1 LSNSKIHLTSLG
13 CAKNLVD
20 SEKILGLLSNN
31 NFDIVDNI
39 KKADIEIINTCGF
52 VLDAKKESID
62 EIMNAIE
69 LKMNGNLKKVI
80 VVGCLSQRYK
90 EELEKE
96 IPEVDVF
103 FGTEAYYDII
113 KYLNSSTY
121 SDYLFQRKKLS
132 EKHYS
137 YLKISEGCDH
147 KCAFC
152 AIPLIRG
159 KHRSV
164 PIENL
169 IEETKILA
177 NNGTKELL
185 VVAQDTTYYGYDL
198 YKKRKISYLLNKLS
212 EVEGIEWIK
221 LFYTYPTN
229 FPKDLLKTI
238 AENPKINKYI
248 DIPLQ
253 HISDNM
259 LKAMKRGISKAQI
272 IDLIN
277 EIRDTIPEVVIR
289 STFIVGFPD
298 ETEDDFN
305 ELMEFIENYKLDN
318 VGFFR
323 YSHEEGT
330 TAWKKTDNIDDET
343 KFSRYISLMELQRE
357 IALEKNR
364 KYIGKK
370 VKVLYDEKIDGEK
383 IARTSWQA
391 PEVDPVTLLD
401 DDKKLYKGKF
411 YDVEIIDVQDY
422 DLIAKIL

>member
-1 LSNSKIHLTSLG
+1 MSNSKIHLTSLG